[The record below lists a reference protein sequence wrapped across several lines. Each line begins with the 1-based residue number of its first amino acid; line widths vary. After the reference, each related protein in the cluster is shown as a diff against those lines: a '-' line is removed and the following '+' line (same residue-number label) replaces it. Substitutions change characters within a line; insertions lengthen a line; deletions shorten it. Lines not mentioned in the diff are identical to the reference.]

1 MKYIPTGKPPGP
13 KPRSRGTKMARGKAT
28 QVMIYPRMKTKDVF
42 VKEANAAGQ
51 RMSNWLIQA
60 GLEKAAARRGCTV
73 QELIPKNEFDELQ
86 RVRGRSVDDFTKAKR
101 ISKAVA
107 DAKRALTD
115 LTGLLGEPASD

>member
-1 MKYIPTGKPPGP
+1 ME
-13 KPRSRGTKMARGKAT
+13 RGKAT

-73 QELIPKNEFDELQ
+73 EDIIPKNEYEELQ
-86 RVRGRSVDDFTKAKR
+86 RVRGRSVNDFSKAKR
-101 ISKAVA
+101 LSKAIA
-107 DAKRALTD
+107 DAKRAFANLTD
-115 LTGLLGEPASD
+115 VLGDLSSE